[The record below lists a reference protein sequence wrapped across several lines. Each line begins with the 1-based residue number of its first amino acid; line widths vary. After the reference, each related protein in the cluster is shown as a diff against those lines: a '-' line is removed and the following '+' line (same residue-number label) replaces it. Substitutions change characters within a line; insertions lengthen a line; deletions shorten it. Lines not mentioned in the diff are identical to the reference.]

1 MKNNHASDVKVGI
14 VSLAAMLVLLIGIIL
29 GQGIGLSSTTLIKMR
44 FPNSGSIQATSPV
57 LINGVKRGSVK
68 DVINDRGSVL
78 ITAEMDNIDD
88 IYSDAT
94 AQISILEITGGKK
107 IEIMPGKSGVKFG
120 ASSEIPGK
128 TPADLADLVARAGEL
143 VENVETLL
151 VDADTAI
158 RAVNKILADGVV
170 NEKVRNILGSTDNLT
185 QNLNKFVDRNVADLE
200 SCVKNANHIV
210 AQLRTSIDKNEPK
223 VSALVD
229 ELGTTIKKTN
239 ALLANIDKTV
249 GEASGTFDDIKK
261 ITRKINSGEGT
272 IGKIIYDDNFAK
284 SLDSTLFELNDLVK
298 QLKKHGINAN
308 IRLGSR
314 P

>member
-107 IEIMPGKSGVKFG
+107 
-120 ASSEIPGK
+120 
-128 TPADLADLVARAGEL
+128 
-143 VENVETLL
+143 
-151 VDADTAI
+151 
-158 RAVNKILADGVV
+158 
-170 NEKVRNILGSTDNLT
+170 
-185 QNLNKFVDRNVADLE
+185 
-200 SCVKNANHIV
+200 
-210 AQLRTSIDKNEPK
+210 
-223 VSALVD
+223 
-229 ELGTTIKKTN
+229 
-239 ALLANIDKTV
+239 
-249 GEASGTFDDIKK
+249 
-261 ITRKINSGEGT
+261 
-272 IGKIIYDDNFAK
+272 
-284 SLDSTLFELNDLVK
+284 
-298 QLKKHGINAN
+298 
-308 IRLGSR
+308 
-314 P
+314 